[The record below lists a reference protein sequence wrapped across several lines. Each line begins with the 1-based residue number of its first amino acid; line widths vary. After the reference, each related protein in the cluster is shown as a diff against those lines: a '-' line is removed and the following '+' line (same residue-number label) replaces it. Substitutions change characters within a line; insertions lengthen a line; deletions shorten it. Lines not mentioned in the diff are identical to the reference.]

1 MMKVGVLASGS
12 GSNFQA
18 LADALALPDSPA
30 RVVALVC
37 NVKGAQVIQRAQASG
52 ISVELIEHGPFGKN
66 REHFELEIIQALR
79 KHQVQLVCLAGF
91 MRLVGP
97 TLLKA
102 FPNAV
107 LNIHPALLPAF
118 PGLHGARQAIAYGV
132 KVSGCTVHLVDEGT
146 DTGPIVAQSAVAVA
160 DDDDE
165 KSLADRILI
174 EEHLL
179 YPKVVRSFALG
190 RVHVEGRKVTVTP

>member
-1 MMKVGVLASGS
+1 MMNVGVLASGS

-18 LADALALPDSPA
+18 LAEALSLPDSPA
-30 RVVALVC
+30 RLVALVC
-37 NVKGAQVIQRAQASG
+37 NVKGAKVVERAQASG
-52 ISVELIEHGPFGKN
+52 IPVELIEHAAFGKN
-66 REHFELEIIQALR
+66 RENFELEIVQALR

-97 TLLKA
+97 TILKA

-107 LNIHPALLPAF
+107 LNIHPALLPSF
-118 PGLHGARQAIAYGV
+118 PGLQGARQAIDYGV
-132 KVSGCTVHLVDEGT
+132 KVSGCTVHLVDDGT
-146 DTGPIVAQSAVAVA
+146 DTGPIVAQSAVAVV
-160 DDDDE
+160 DGDDE
-165 KSLADRILI
+165 NTLAARILK

-190 RVHVEGRKVTVTP
+190 KVHIVGRKVTVTP